1 MKFKKLENRIKQYR
15 TLNILKEQN
24 IIVVQKI
31 KGIKLNLFSLDI
43 TLWAQLFYL
52 KFVEP
57 WVKNRILL
65 KQSLMEDRRLENW
78 EWNHFEVNSMKVK
91 LLKLNLVVS
100 AG

>member
-43 TLWAQLFYL
+43 TL
-52 KFVEP
+52 
-57 WVKNRILL
+57 
-65 KQSLMEDRRLENW
+65 
-78 EWNHFEVNSMKVK
+78 
-91 LLKLNLVVS
+91 
-100 AG
+100 